1 MKFKFGKAALV
12 ALSTGTMLLSSNLMA
27 MDAEQLEGSW
37 ELVSGRY
44 LDGNGKWVEY
54 KTLGLEAIKVVAD
67 GHFSFTTVAP
77 DKKSKGKTKALW
89 AAGSGHF
96 ILDGNQY
103 TEYPTLNSFKVPE
116 GQGFSFQFKLVGDQ
130 WHTQRIEDGVLKE
143 EEVWRRLPNNA
154 ASSATV
160 TVTEVTES
168 ATQDK

>member
-1 MKFKFGKAALV
+1 MKSIYTKAAIV
-12 ALSTGTMLLSSNLMA
+12 ALSISTSVLSPNA
-27 MDAEQLEGSW
+27 QATDAEQLEGSW

-54 KTLGLEAIKVVAD
+54 KTLELEAIKVVAD

-77 DKKSKGKTKALW
+77 DKKAKGKTKTLW

-116 GQGFSFQFKLVGDQ
+116 GQGFRFQFELVGDQ
-130 WHTQRIEDGVLKE
+130 WHTRRIEDGVLKE
-143 EEVWRRLPNNA
+143 EEVWRRLPSNA

-160 TVTEVTES
+160 TEPV
-168 ATQDK
+168 TQDK

>member
-1 MKFKFGKAALV
+1 MKFKFGKVALL
-12 ALSTGTMLLSSNLMA
+12 ALSTGTLLLSSQAMA
-27 MDAEQLEGSW
+27 TDAAQLEGSW

-54 KTLGLEAIKVVAD
+54 QTLGLQAIKVVAD

-77 DKKSKGKTKALW
+77 DKKTKGKTMALW

-103 TEYPTLNSFKVPE
+103 TEYPTLNSFKVPV
-116 GQGFSFQFKLVGDQ
+116 GQGFSFQFELVNDQ
-130 WHTQRIEDGVLKE
+130 WRTQRIEDGVLKE
-143 EEVWRRLPNNA
+143 EEVWRRLPNNT
-154 ASSATV
+154 ASSATA
-160 TVTEVTES
+160 TEP